1 MKKSLSIL
9 SLFMLVFSSI
19 IPIWMSDAYY
29 LNGNEEINYPEWTD
43 ITFYDVAWNERAIM
57 SYNLWATS
65 TDIEE
70 EDSHGL
76 FFQWGNNRG
85 FPNTECDDWWWSQ
98 PESLSIESVDSELW
112 LNDRDDELVVHD
124 TEPGLPGH
132 WPDEN
137 EEANCNFESDEFA
150 DYWNQSYSWSWSLS
164 QWPCPSGYHVPSM
177 EEWNNLFVQ
186 WCEDDEVCDTRDLTY
201 YTWFASEE
209 GKDYRWYFPNIGGS
223 GPFLSIDSLGNGT
236 SSYSVYD
243 IVDRFTYEYNLP
255 LAGFRNENHVDHVNN
270 WWHYWTRTP
279 VGDVN
284 NSAWHFE
291 MSSWWVRPNDF
302 NTYNGESVRCFKDP
316 SEEVPTTLALDLYE
330 WGCSIDDYDY
340 DHVASVSLCG
350 SADMIGRVFVPENQ
364 HLSSWKIAKL
374 DQYNWY
380 TTNIKDNNY
389 LVNLDAVVFT
399 QSDKN
404 EDTNTIVLYWFSKC
418 EYWQAWDG
426 QKCVCDEGEMDE
438 ESWQCVY
445 EIEDIKWNTITIM
458 TSNLWATDTNP
469 LWAFYQWGNNYAFP
483 RDTWLSTCELDND
496 GNGDCPLEWDYD
508 IEWTEYYNFMHYYE
522 EDWAWNWIPRDEYNW
537 TEWEQWP
544 CPNWYH
550 VPTINEWNNLFVA
563 WCEQNN
569 ECDAREL
576 LESNGIFGQWLL
588 DYHWMLFRQLD
599 FGEHEA
605 ALTEASLTP
614 LAQWYDAE
622 EAAALVTKF
631 LDDMGLSLAGYRSA
645 YGVYRVGS
653 TSYYWSSTP
662 LDDDNAWGFGLVS
675 NFVGANYD
683 RRDFGYSVRCF
694 SDSYSSAPTTLALD
708 LYRWGCG
715 NDGDDSAI
723 DGIAKSLSLASLS
736 CSEEDRLWRKFIAAN
751 DGVIDTNK
759 LTEIA
764 TQYGNLPAPGNWK
777 QWVWYL
783 VNEQDET
790 QKITS
795 STRLDDNAYAY
806 VFLEDKPA
814 DKPSWWNGGWYSGW
828 GSSHSKWG
836 GNSSDTKSVDNP
848 TDNKKEETKPEV
860 KPINDWGGKAT
871 STGKVDPQQELFDAY
886 KWAYANG
893 LTKYA
898 NMADARLD
906 DPLNRQEMAKIS
918 TLFATKFVDKSPN
931 TKKRTAC
938 SQYSDLWKV
947 TSDMEEFII
956 ESCELGY
963 MWYRANGVDYL
974 ERFRPY
980 TPVSLAEFSIIIS
993 RIMWWNRY
1001 ALNEKQWYQWHLHA
1015 VYENNLI
1022 DNITKPFEYITR
1034 RDAYLMLYR
1043 LSKNF

>member
-19 IPIWMSDAYY
+19 MPIWVSDAYY
-29 LNGNEEINYPEWTD
+29 LDNGQEYPERDD
-43 ITFYDVAWNERAIM
+43 ITFDDVAWNKREIM

-65 TDIEE
+65 TNIED
-70 EDSHGL
+70 EDSYGL
-76 FFQWGNNRG
+76 FFQWGNNHA
-85 FPNTECDDWWWSQ
+85 FSNEWCDGW
-98 PESLSIESVDSELW
+98 ES
-112 LNDRDDELVVHD
+112 
-124 TEPGLPGH
+124 
-132 WPDEN
+132 
-137 EEANCNFESDEFA
+137 CNFERDEFSN
-150 DYWNQSYSWSWSLS
+150 YSSYNYNWTEWE
-164 QWPCPSGYHVPSM
+164 QWPCVSWYHVPSIN
-177 EEWNNLFVQ
+177 EWNNLFVQ
-186 WCEDDEVCDTRDLTY
+186 WCEDDALCDTRYLSNTAN
-201 YTWFASEE
+201 WGIE
-209 GKDYRWYFPNIGGS
+209 GDEDYRYVWADSNFPDGEDVIRRLMNR
-223 GPFLSIDSLGNGT
+223 
-236 SSYSVYD
+236 YK
-243 IVDRFTYEYNLP
+243 LP
-255 LAGFRNENHVDHVNN
+255 LAGKRYDNS
-270 WWHYWTRTP
+270 
-279 VGDVN
+279 VGDVDN
-284 NSAWHFE
+284 FGRYWSSTPASTTNGNYPYRFYVGPYNWAWVYTTDP
-291 MSSWWVRPNDF
+291 SRGQSI
-302 NTYNGESVRCFKDP
+302 RCFKDS

-340 DHVASVSLCG
+340 DHVASASLCG
-350 SADMIGRVFVPENQ
+350 SADMIGRIFVPENQ
-364 HLSSWKIAKL
+364 RLSSWKIEKL

-380 TTNIKDNNY
+380 TTNVKDNNY

-806 VFLEDKPA
+806 VFLEGKPA

-860 KPINDWGGKAT
+860 KPINDGGGKAT